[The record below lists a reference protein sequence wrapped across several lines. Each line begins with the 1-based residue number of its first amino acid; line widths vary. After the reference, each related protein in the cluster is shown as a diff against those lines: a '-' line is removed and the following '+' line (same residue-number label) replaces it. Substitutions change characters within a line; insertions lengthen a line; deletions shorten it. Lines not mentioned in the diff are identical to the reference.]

1 MYLDFYKMNASIYKV
16 GESSIEKNPTILLIK
31 LNYRT
36 RSFIFI
42 FRFQTK
48 TSRDF
53 IYFFYQKPSI
63 GIYSTSEAYT
73 IV

>member
-16 GESSIEKNPTILLIK
+16 GESSIEKKNPTILLIK

-48 TSRDF
+48 TRRDF
-53 IYFFYQKPSI
+53 YFFYQKPSI

>member
-16 GESSIEKNPTILLIK
+16 GESSIEKKTPPYCSSNLIIGQGR
-31 LNYRT
+31 LFL
-36 RSFIFI
+36 SFV
-42 FRFQTK
+42 FRRKHAAF
-48 TSRDF
+48 F
-53 IYFFYQKPSI
+53 FFYQKPSI

>member
-16 GESSIEKNPTILLIK
+16 GESSIEKKPTILLIK

-42 FRFQTK
+42 FRFQAK
-48 TSRDF
+48 TRRDF
-53 IYFFYQKPSI
+53 FFLPKTFYRDL
-63 GIYSTSEAYT
+63 
-73 IV
+73 

>member
-16 GESSIEKNPTILLIK
+16 GESSIEKKKPSYCSSNLIIGQGR
-31 LNYRT
+31 LFL
-36 RSFIFI
+36 SFV
-42 FRFQTK
+42 FR
-48 TSRDF
+48 R
-53 IYFFYQKPSI
+53 FYQKPSI